1 MSLPAPG
8 NPISANMIN
17 VEANR
22 TGSTYAPLS
31 VNQIPV
37 STSLIGL
44 YVDSG
49 VNQAAPHKYS
59 EFFSKTFVQPQS
71 PYWFINTTNFNRF
84 LGGIGKKYYLSG
96 NYVLQNPSAPLN
108 TTYNTFFGQ
117 GSNGSGLT
125 INNNEKLV
133 LGGSIYGNPAGTSPG
148 STPSEVYP
156 LLGSFDETTGIPDTH
171 TAYDWTSSGG
181 ITHWVSDTHF
191 INGFNDKVFW
201 LDQETGTND
210 GGSSQIRRYGV
221 VNTGATQNG
230 SNCYPELWQYTG
242 WVRKIDDNNY
252 RQGTYYTSPK
262 IASINFSQSVSP
274 YNDTTKA
281 YVYVCNQVEERGASS
296 DQEYNGCIVR
306 MTYDNTTSTGTSVC
320 LSSPLFK
327 VYKANP
333 GRPGPPWNS
342 SDMTSFTDLCVI
354 PYNGGG
360 PF

>member
-71 PYWFINTTNFNRF
+71 PYWFINTTNLKINA
-84 LGGIGKKYYLSG
+84 GGIGFKYYVNGFLTE
-96 NYVLQNPSAPLN
+96 QDPSAQIDITWN
-108 TTYNTFFGQ
+108 TIIGQ
-117 GSNGSGLT
+117 GNNGSGLT

-133 LGGSIYGNPAGTSPG
+133 LGGSIIGTTAGG
-148 STPSEVYP
+148 SETLPM
-156 LLGSFDETTGIPDTH
+156 LGSFDETTGIPEVH
-171 TAYDWTSSGG
+171 IAYDWTGTL
-181 ITHWVSDTHF
+181 THWASDLHF
-191 INGFNDKVFW
+191 IDGFDNKVFW
-201 LDQETGTND
+201 VDQEIGTND
-210 GGSSQIRRYGV
+210 GGSSDKRRYGV
-221 VNTGATQNG
+221 VDTEVTL
-230 SNCYPELWQYTG
+230 SPSSVYVPELWQWTG
-242 WVRKIDDNNY
+242 WVRAIEEADY

-262 IASINFSQSVSP
+262 IASVNFSQSVSP
-274 YNDTTKA
+274 YDNTTKA
-281 YVYVCNQVEERGASS
+281 YVYICNQIEERGASS
-296 DQEYNGCIVR
+296 DQEYNGSIVR
-306 MTYDNTTSTGTSVC
+306 MTYDSTTSTGTSVC

-333 GRPGPPWNS
+333 GRAGAPWNS